1 MSNEKSDKFTLND
14 NYLKMMKRGRLSLLW
29 PLSKED

>member
-14 NYLKMMKRGRLSLLW
+14 NYLKIIKRGRLSLLW
-29 PLSKED
+29 QLKRGD